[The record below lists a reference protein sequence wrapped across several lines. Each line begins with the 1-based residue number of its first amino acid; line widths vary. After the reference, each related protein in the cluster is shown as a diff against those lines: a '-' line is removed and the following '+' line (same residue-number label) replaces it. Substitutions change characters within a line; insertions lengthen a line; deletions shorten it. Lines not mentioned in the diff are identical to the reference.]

1 MDLYDDLQ
9 MEAVIEANSVAFD
22 QLVAKAESGFRMH
35 DWEAAAVY
43 SQMAAHFA
51 WCNHP
56 GLFAS
61 RRLESILLRLGGR
74 REHKGNAHHANSKST
89 ESPTNVLHVLTKALS
104 VGGHTRLV
112 SRWIEHDAERVHSVV
127 LTRQEGDPIPG
138 FLEDSVL
145 RSNGK
150 ISLLDEKPGGLLR
163 RAKRLRRIAGRA
175 DLIILHI
182 HPYDVV
188 PIIALADRPNGPAVV
203 FLNHADHVFWLG
215 YSVSDLVAHVREGSL
230 NTSLERR
237 GITAERCCVLPI
249 PLRLPSRTLSRADA
263 KRVLGLDPTA
273 IVLLSVA
280 SDYKFQTNGP
290 PSFASVLLPVL
301 QEHEKAVMVAVGPSH
316 RGDWAEAAKKTK
328 GRVRAVGI
336 NEDPGC
342 FFQAA
347 DIYLDSFPFGSLTSL
362 LEAGSH
368 GLPLVY
374 SHPYATALSLLRCDD
389 LALESNGNA
398 GVGLDAY
405 RHKISE
411 LIKCADVRQRLGGS
425 IKQSIVNT
433 HMTPMWKDFLSSL
446 YLKAAGLPGLA
457 ALPPIEK
464 GKIVTEQDRA
474 LTWMQTITGV
484 GSRLA
489 EIELDHMRLLSPGR
503 RYNTWVRIKAADHTL
518 PRRFLIPESLGSK
531 NQARL
536 EPLIRPFRHRYRPA

>member
-9 MEAVIEANSVAFD
+9 IKAVIEGNSVAFD

-56 GLFAS
+56 GSFAS

-74 REHKGNAHHANSKST
+74 REHTGNAQHIISKSR
-89 ESPTNVLHVLTKALS
+89 EWPTNVLHVLTKAGS
-104 VGGHTRLV
+104 IGGHTRLV
-112 SRWIEHDAERVHSVV
+112 SRWIENDAERMHSVV
-127 LTRQEGDPIPG
+127 LTRQEGAPIPG
-138 FLEDSVL
+138 FLQDSVH

-150 ISLLDEKPGGLLR
+150 ISSLDENPGGLLR
-163 RAKRLRRIAGRA
+163 RAKRLRRIALSA
-175 DLIILHI
+175 DLVILHI

-203 FLNHADHVFWLG
+203 FMNHADHVFWLG

-249 PLRLPSRTLSRADA
+249 PLRLPSRTLSQADA
-263 KRVLGLDPTA
+263 KRMLGLDPTA
-273 IVLLSVA
+273 IVLMSCA
-280 SDYKFQTNGP
+280 SDYKFQTNGQ

-301 QEHEKAVMVAVGPSH
+301 QEHEKAAIVAVGPTH
-316 RGDWAEAAKKTK
+316 RGDWAEAAQKTK

-336 NEDPGC
+336 KEDLSC

-347 DIYLDSFPFGSLTSL
+347 DLYLDSFPFGSLTSL
-362 LEAGSH
+362 LEAGSY

-374 SHPYATALSLLRCDD
+374 SHPYATDLSLLRCDD

-398 GVGLDAY
+398 GVGQDAY

-411 LIKCADVRQRLGGS
+411 LIKCADVRNRVGGN
-425 IKQSIVNT
+425 IKQSIVNI
-433 HMTPMWKDFLSSL
+433 HMTPMWKDSLSSL
-446 YLKAAGLPGLA
+446 YLQAAGLPGLA
-457 ALPPIEK
+457 APPPIEK
-464 GKIVTEQDRA
+464 EKIITDQDKA
-474 LTWMQTITGV
+474 LTWMQTVTGS
-484 GSRLA
+484 GSSLA
-489 EIELDHMRLLSPGR
+489 EIELDHMRLLSPGG

-518 PRRFLIPESLGSK
+518 PRKFLIPESLGSK

-536 EPLIRPFRHRYRPA
+536 EPLLRPFRHRHRPN